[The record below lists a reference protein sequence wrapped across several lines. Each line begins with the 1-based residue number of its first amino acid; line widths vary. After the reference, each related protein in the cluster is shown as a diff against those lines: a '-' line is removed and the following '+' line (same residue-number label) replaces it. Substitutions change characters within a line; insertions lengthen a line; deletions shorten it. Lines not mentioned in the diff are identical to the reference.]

1 MPDRRLRTPTTRSL
15 VHLIAGALLLPGLA
29 ACSGEPGPASADAAA
44 FNEFLSGIEDRTGGR
59 AGVYALDTETGQSLS
74 WRADERF
81 AMASTFK
88 PLLVAAVLARV
99 DSGNLGIHG
108 SYSLKGVDVQPYSPV
123 INALADGQ
131 SISLQQLCSAAVS
144 LGDNT
149 ASNMLLDLVG
159 GPTGLTQYLRDHGD
173 TLTRLDRYEV
183 ELNANTQGDVRDTTT
198 PQAMVGSLER
208 ALESDD
214 LSGASRARLRSWMI
228 ASTTG
233 SRRLRAGLPADWPIG
248 DKTGTG
254 MNGAVNN
261 VAVAWPPGRKPL
273 LVAVYLSESELP
285 ASELEALHP
294 AIARQ
299 VMELLY

>member
-1 MPDRRLRTPTTRSL
+1 MPDRRRQSTKGRYA
-15 VHLIAGALLLPGLA
+15 VHLMVGAALLGLA
-29 ACSGEPGPASADAAA
+29 TCSGDPAPAPDHATA
-44 FNEFLSGIEDRTGGR
+44 FNEFLAGVEDKTGGR
-59 AGVYALDTETGQSLS
+59 VGVYALDTETGQALS
-74 WRADERF
+74 WRSDERF

-99 DSGNLGIHG
+99 DAGDLAIND
-108 SYSLKGVDVQPYSPV
+108 SYSLRGVEIQPYSPV
-123 INALADGQ
+123 IDALADGQ
-131 SISLQQLCSAAVS
+131 SISLQKLCSAAVS

-159 GPTGLTQYLRDHGD
+159 GPAGLTQYLRDHGD
-173 TLTRLDRYEV
+173 PLTRLDRYEV
-183 ELNANTQGDVRDTTT
+183 ELNANTPGDVRDTTT

-214 LSGASRARLRSWMI
+214 LSGESRARLKAWML

-285 ASELEALHP
+285 VSELDALHP

-299 VMELLY
+299 VMDLLY